1 MRILQLYAEF
11 SYSLCTESYFMN
23 RVGKNHD
30 FFEKKIKQVG
40 FFWFK
45 SFFFFEQNKLSI
57 MSTDG
62 GKGML
67 TFHALFTEM
76 ITSAVV
82 LKFLSVLY
90 ISG

>member
-1 MRILQLYAEF
+1 MIFLKKK
-11 SYSLCTESYFMN
+11 SKKS
-23 RVGKNHD
+23 D
-30 FFEKKIKQVG
+30 FFG
-40 FFWFK
+40 LNR
-45 SFFFFEQNKLSI
+45 FFFEQNKLGI

-76 ITSAVV
+76 IISAVV